1 VSEIVVGVDGSASSI
16 RAAEWAVAEAALR
29 GVPLRL
35 VQAFESPAVWLGMGE
50 ALGSTVTAT
59 ISEDELRSYAMAAL
73 DEAIASLSIPDD
85 LEVIKDPI
93 EGAPARVLLAASAGA
108 SLLVVGSK
116 GHGDL
121 GSILLGSVGMHC
133 IHHATCP
140 VVVVPS
146 EKR

>member
-1 VSEIVVGVDGSASSI
+1 MSEIVVGVDGSASSI

-35 VQAFESPAVWLGMGE
+35 VQAFESPAVWRGMGE
-50 ALGSTVTAT
+50 ALGSSVTAT
-59 ISEDELRSYAMAAL
+59 ISDDELRSYAMAAL

-93 EGAPARVLLAASAGA
+93 EGTPARVLLTASAGA

-133 IHHATCP
+133 VHHATCP

>member
-1 VSEIVVGVDGSASSI
+1 
-16 RAAEWAVAEAALR
+16 
-29 GVPLRL
+29 
-35 VQAFESPAVWLGMGE
+35 MGE
-50 ALGSTVTAT
+50 ALGSSVTAT
-59 ISEDELRSYAMAAL
+59 ISDDELRSYAMAAL

-93 EGAPARVLLAASAGA
+93 EGTPARVLLTASAGA

-133 IHHATCP
+133 VHHATCP